1 MDVGNEHLKMLIN
14 ETDKAFKLLLRDP
27 DSADLNDKYE
37 QAKREL
43 NEYVLC
49 IRKRLGDR

>member
-1 MDVGNEHLKMLIN
+1 MDVNNEQLKMLIN

-27 DSADLNDKYE
+27 DSIDLNDKYE

-43 NEYVLC
+43 NEYVVCL
-49 IRKRLGDR
+49 RKRLGER